1 MADDFAFR
9 YLIWLIRWQHR
20 GVIDTTDAPS
30 PLEEDGLEEGSRLT
44 FGSILA
50 RGLVAVLGIGSFGI
64 WVYAYSG
71 LAANDREYTDQLDVG
86 DFAESAE
93 PICFAAKSLMSD
105 LPYSISAA
113 DAAERSDQILEAD
126 AVLNNMLTQ
135 LRAIDL
141 TTQTERDQGMLAK
154 WLDEYDIFV
163 ADRDRYAAKLL
174 VEPEAV
180 MTFTDIG
187 TGRIE
192 RRLTWFA
199 DVNEMDSCI
208 TPTDVG

>member
-1 MADDFAFR
+1 M
-9 YLIWLIRWQHR
+9 
-20 GVIDTTDAPS
+20 IDTTDAPS
-30 PLEEDGLEEGSRLT
+30 PLDEDGIEEKTRLT
-44 FGSILA
+44 FGSFLA
-50 RGLVAVLGIGSFGI
+50 RSLVAVLGIGSFGI
-64 WVYAYSG
+64 WIYAYSG
-71 LAANDREYTDQLDVG
+71 LAANDREYTDQLDVAA
-86 DFAESAE
+86 FAQSAE

-105 LPYSISAA
+105 LPYSIAA
-113 DAAERSDQILEAD
+113 EDAAERSNQILEAD
-126 AVLNNMLTQ
+126 AVLKDMLTN

-141 TTQTERDQGMLAK
+141 APQTERDQGMLVK
-154 WLDEYDIFV
+154 WLNEYDIFV

-174 VEPEAV
+174 VEPEAA